1 MTGRRSW
8 WLAGSALFLLVL
20 AAGCAAP
27 SAHSNQTSM
36 PTPIAGEA
44 ADVLYFW
51 GENCHACHTV
61 TPFIDDLAREH
72 RGIRFDKIE
81 TYGNE
86 TNTSRYYAVN
96 LALNV
101 TPRGLPEAVADG
113 RAFFG
118 EAEIRNGLP
127 EAVRTIESRR

>member
-1 MTGRRSW
+1 MIRRRSW
-8 WLAGSALFLLVL
+8 WLAGWALLLVL

-27 SAHSNQTSM
+27 GASSNRTAI

-51 GENCHACHTV
+51 GDGCHACHTV
-61 TPFIDDLAREH
+61 TPFVDELAREH
-72 RGIRFDKIE
+72 PGVRFDKVE

-96 LALNV
+96 RALNV
-101 TPRGLPEAVADG
+101 TPQGLPEAVADG

-118 EAEIRNGLP
+118 EAAIRSGLP
-127 EAVRTIESRR
+127 EAVRAIESRR

>member
-1 MTGRRSW
+1 MTVHRSW
-8 WLAGSALFLLVL
+8 WLTGTALLLLVL
-20 AAGCAAP
+20 AAGCTAP
-27 SAHSNQTSM
+27 VGVGA
-36 PTPIAGEA
+36 PAPAPIPGET

-51 GENCHACHTV
+51 GEGCHACHAV
-61 TPFIDDLAREH
+61 TPFVDELAREH
-72 RGIRFDKIE
+72 PGVRFEEIE

-96 LALNV
+96 GALNY
-101 TPRGLPEAVADG
+101 TQRGLPEAVADG

-127 EAVRTIESRR
+127 GAVRAVEARR

>member
-1 MTGRRSW
+1 MTVQHSW
-8 WLAGSALFLLVL
+8 WLAGPVLLLLVL
-20 AAGCAAP
+20 AAGCATPAGVGGPAP
-27 SAHSNQTSM
+27 A
-36 PTPIAGEA
+36 PIPGET

-51 GENCHACHTV
+51 GEGCHACHAV
-61 TPFIDDLAREH
+61 TPFIDDLAH
-72 RGIRFDKIE
+72 QHPDVRFEEIE

-96 LALNV
+96 QVLNV

-127 EAVRTIESRR
+127 GAVRAIEARR